1 MSTRYQY
8 IEKVLR
14 LAYNGMPTDD
24 STLSYNLINQWLQ
37 EAIGLASKKNWVD
50 DAQMDGLPY
59 INNGFYQTYSG
70 LSISKSDINVY
81 EVTLPQIPL
90 ALAKNE
96 GVSSLTIKDSKGN
109 ISYDCVPLSE
119 NQSTY
124 YRSMRPI
131 QNKML
136 YKTEGINVFINSPIL
151 LNSSNFTATVRM
163 VSGGDST
170 NLDSV
175 LNVPDDYLSVLDD
188 YIIPKILLEK
198 QQGIDNQ
205 NDGMETQKT
214 A

>member
-1 MSTRYQY
+1 MTRYQY
-8 IEKVLR
+8 LEKVLR
-14 LAYNGMPTDD
+14 LVYNSQPTDD
-24 STLSYNLINQWLQ
+24 STISYNLMNTWLQ

-50 DAQMDGLPY
+50 NAQMDGLPY
-59 INNGFYQTYSG
+59 INNGFYQTYLG

-170 NLDSV
+170 NLDSI